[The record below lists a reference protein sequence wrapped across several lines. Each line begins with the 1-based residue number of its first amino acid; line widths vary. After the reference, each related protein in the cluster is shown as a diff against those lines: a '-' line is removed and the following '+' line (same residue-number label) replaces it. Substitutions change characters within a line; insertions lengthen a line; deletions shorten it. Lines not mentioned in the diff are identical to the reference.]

1 MSATLDRISPSRA
14 SRSGTIENLH
24 VDCLRDSQKGDYCT
38 QWGGKQEKSV
48 CPSKYKFLLFSFFE
62 NIGYFII
69 TFFLLLSMR
78 EDTGVTAVNLRRD
91 PNTPCWLNLYLSKS
105 T

>member
-24 VDCLRDSQKGDYCT
+24 VDCLRTLKG
-38 QWGGKQEKSV
+38 GLLHPVGREKQEKSLL
-48 CPSKYKFLLFSFFE
+48 CPSKYKFLLFSIFFLKE

-69 TFFLLLSMR
+69 TFFCSSPV
-78 EDTGVTAVNLRRD
+78 DARRHLCHSGQLARN
-91 PNTPCWLNLYLSKS
+91 PTPPAASIS
-105 T
+105 H